1 MVEKKSEWD
10 DIIKKK
16 EILDA
21 LKLSLMSSEEE
32 VVSDDEQ
39 LFVVKPLLWR
49 SEEFTKC
56 MEDLVQKCERT

>member
-10 DIIKKK
+10 DIFKKK

-39 LFVVKPLLWR
+39 LFVVKPLL
-49 SEEFTKC
+49 
-56 MEDLVQKCERT
+56 